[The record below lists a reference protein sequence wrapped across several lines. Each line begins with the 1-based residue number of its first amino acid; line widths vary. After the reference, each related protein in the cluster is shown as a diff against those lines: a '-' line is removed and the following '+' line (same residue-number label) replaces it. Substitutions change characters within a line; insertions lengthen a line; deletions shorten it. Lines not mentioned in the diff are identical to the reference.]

1 MVFVLIFA
9 CGGLTADLLAATY
22 LLDVLMIERPSLFY
36 AWMLGYALAIL
47 ALAWITLTISVRD
60 ILRLMAWTR
69 EINRSKKPV
78 KRELNQE

>member
-1 MVFVLIFA
+1 MVFVPIFA
-9 CGGLTADLLAATY
+9 CRGLTADLLAATY
-22 LLDVLMIERPSLFY
+22 LLDVLIIERPSLFY
-36 AWMLGYALAIL
+36 TWMLGYALAIL

-78 KRELNQE
+78 KRELN